1 MNKKFTILIV
11 AVALCLSA
19 LAQNEGQTQD
29 FRRHEISLGYGFQ
42 PVSSES
48 FLPKAVYFPY
58 WIDKVGAISG
68 AYTYFFNPHFG
79 VGGTYSFDPREI
91 DYRYNGPLTNNPLV
105 ADLYESCHSVM
116 GHVKFNC
123 VNKKHFILYIK
134 ADAGV
139 CFWGYR
145 LKEYQPELFGVNL
158 PKQHCCFAW
167 QTAAGIEVGN
177 DRIAG
182 FAQCG
187 VGMEGN
193 FGIGIRYKFN
203 TKAQ

>member
-1 MNKKFTILIV
+1 MNKKFIILSL
-11 AVALCLSA
+11 ALALCLPT
-19 LAQNEGQTQD
+19 LAQKEEQTHD
-29 FRRHEISLGYGFQ
+29 FRQHEISLGYGFL

-48 FLPKAVYFPY
+48 FLPKVYFPY
-58 WIDKVGAISG
+58 WIDKVGAFSG
-68 AYTYFFNPHFG
+68 AYTYFFNPHVG

-91 DYRYNGPLTNNPLV
+91 DYRYNGPLTNNPMV
-105 ADLYESCHSVM
+105 ANLYESCHSIM

-123 VNKKHFILYIK
+123 INKKHFVLYIK

-158 PKQHCCFAW
+158 PDQHCCFAW

-193 FGIGIRYKFN
+193 FSLGIRYKFN
-203 TKAQ
+203 NKAQ